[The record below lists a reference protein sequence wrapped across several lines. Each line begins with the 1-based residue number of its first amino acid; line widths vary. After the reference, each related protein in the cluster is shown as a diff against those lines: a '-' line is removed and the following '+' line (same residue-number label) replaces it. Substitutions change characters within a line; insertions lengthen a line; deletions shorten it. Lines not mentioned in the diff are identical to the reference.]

1 VPSNRNKMTRNGLRL
16 HKGRFVLDIRNNF
29 FSEIVVRHWSMLP
42 KEGVKTL
49 SLEMFKERVGAVLRD
64 MVYWAILVTG
74 GLGDLGGLFQPE

>member
-1 VPSNRNKMTRNGLRL
+1 
-16 HKGRFVLDIRNNF
+16 
-29 FSEIVVRHWSMLP
+29 MLP